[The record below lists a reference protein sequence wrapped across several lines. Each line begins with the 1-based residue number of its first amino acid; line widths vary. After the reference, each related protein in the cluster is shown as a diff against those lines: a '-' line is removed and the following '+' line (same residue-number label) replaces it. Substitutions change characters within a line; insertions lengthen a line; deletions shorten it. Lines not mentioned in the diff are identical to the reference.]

1 MESRIIDLSEE
12 PASLSVRYEQLLI
25 KRGDREDSVPL
36 EEIAAL
42 IVAHPAVCFTQ
53 AALNGLIDHG
63 GIFIICNERRLPSGM
78 LLPLE
83 AHSTQTE
90 RMTAQITASVPL
102 RKQLWAQLV
111 AAKLKAQAALLS
123 QIPGNDWGI
132 KHLSGK
138 VRSGDPSN
146 IEAQAS
152 RRYWQA
158 LFGDA
163 FRRLPGAEDNVN
175 SLLNYGYAVLRGIIA
190 RGICGTGLHPSLGI
204 HHHSKYNPF
213 CLADDLM
220 EPFRPLVDAAV
231 FNILKERGE
240 DAPLDKVS
248 KAALIEKVALR
259 RFELKGEE
267 RTMFEI
273 ASRLAA
279 SLASIYLGRGRSLQL
294 PEIVS
299 GKTK

>member
-25 KRGDREDSVPL
+25 KHGDREDSVPL
-36 EEIAAL
+36 EDIAAL

-53 AALNGLIDHG
+53 AVLSGLIENG

-90 RMTAQITASVPL
+90 RITAQITASVPL
-102 RKQLWAQLV
+102 QKQLWAQLV
-111 AAKLKAQAALLS
+111 AAKLKAQAALLTEKT
-123 QIPGNDWGI
+123 GNDWGI
-132 KHLSGK
+132 GHLSLK

-158 LFGDA
+158 LFGDT
-163 FRRLPGAEDNVN
+163 FRRIPGAEDNVN

-190 RGICGTGLHPSLGI
+190 RGICGSGLHPSLGI
-204 HHHSKYNPF
+204 HHHNKYNPF

-220 EPFRPLVDAAV
+220 EPFRPLVDCAV
-231 FNILKERGE
+231 FEILKERGE
-240 DAPLDKVS
+240 DTPLDKVS

-267 RTMFEI
+267 RTIFQI

-279 SLASIYLGRGRSLQL
+279 SLASIYLGKGRNLKL
-294 PEIVS
+294 PEINS

>member
-12 PASLSVRYEQLLI
+12 PASLSVRYEQLVI
-25 KRGDREDSVPL
+25 KHGDREDSVPL

-53 AALNGLIDHG
+53 AVLNGLIDNG

-83 AHSTQTE
+83 AHSAQTE
-90 RMTAQITASVPL
+90 RIRAQINASVPL
-102 RKQLWAQLV
+102 QKQLWAQLV
-111 AAKLKAQAALLS
+111 AAKLKAQAKLLTDIS
-123 QIPGNDWGI
+123 GGDWGL
-132 KHLSGK
+132 KHLSK
-138 VRSGDPSN
+138 MVRSGDPYN

-158 LFGDA
+158 LFGDT
-163 FRRLPGAEDNVN
+163 FRRIPGAEDNVN
-175 SLLNYGYAVLRGIIA
+175 SLLNYGYAILRGIIA
-190 RGICGTGLHPSLGI
+190 RAICGTGLHPSLGI
-204 HHHSKYNPF
+204 HHHNKYNPF

-231 FNILKERGE
+231 FDIVGERGE

-259 RFELKGEE
+259 RFELKGEI
-267 RTMFEI
+267 RTIFDI
-273 ASRLAA
+273 ASRLTA
-279 SLASIYLGRGRSLQL
+279 SLASIYLGKGRHLQL
-294 PEIVS
+294 PEIERAEA
-299 GKTK
+299 K